1 MNISNDDKVAVYIDG
16 SNLYHSLRN
25 LASKTNLDFLAFARK
40 LAGSRKL
47 QRIYYYNALVDNA
60 IEPDRYQEQQ
70 KFLNALRHVDY
81 LEVRLGR
88 LIYRDEPN
96 IAPYEKGIDVKL
108 ATDMLVHATRGNYNV
123 AILVSG
129 DADFKDALQP
139 VKDFGHHVE
148 VALFDP
154 LGSSR
159 ELREV
164 ADRVI
169 RIDKGFLEGCWR
181 K

>member
-1 MNISNDDKVAVYIDG
+1 M
-16 SNLYHSLRN
+16 
-25 LASKTNLDFLAFARK
+25 
-40 LAGSRKL
+40 
-47 QRIYYYNALVDNA
+47 
-60 IEPDRYQEQQ
+60 
-70 KFLNALRHVDY
+70 
-81 LEVRLGR
+81 
-88 LIYRDEPN
+88 IYRDEPN

-108 ATDMLVHATRGNYNV
+108 ATDMLVHATRGNYDV

-129 DADFKDALQP
+129 DADFKDALQA

-169 RIDKGFLEGCWR
+169 RIDKSFLEGCWR